1 MNWLYYLLEANLYL
15 AVFYGFY
22 RLCLHQETFYTL
34 NRFFLILSAFISFLL
49 PLLKVSSVYSL
60 FSRPESA
67 RMVVNAVEL
76 EKGAAVW
83 LNPPTVISAVYLIV
97 AAVFLLRIFISLAAI
112 FKIYFKARRKKID
125 NVVYVEL
132 DNQQSAFSFFNIL
145 FINPNVTEKK
155 TVLKHEMIHISQNH
169 SADILFFELLQ
180 IISWF
185 SPVVYMIKQDIKLIH
200 EYIAD
205 ELTTASELQKHDYAL
220 FLIENSFGV
229 VPAKLSNQIFNQS
242 LIKRRIKMLNKEK
255 SGRLAKYRLLLL
267 APITLG
273 LVAASTMAFSKD
285 YAVLDLLPQKS
296 LQQDTGKLRNHK
308 LENVQIIGKTVNP
321 KVKVKRLPPPPPVQP
336 AGKAAKSSPPA
347 PQIEIVRFPPPKVTK
362 KRLAPPPPPVEPA
375 GNAAK
380 ASPPEPKIEVI
391 RFPPPKVTKKRL
403 PPPPPVEPAQ
413 KKSGTNEKLQSVIIH
428 GNPNPVQT
436 APATLKQ
443 ISIKIKEPEL
453 AAVKQKNTGGE
464 PIVLTNVNII
474 KANP

>member
-1 MNWLYYLLEANLYL
+1 MMNWLYYLLEANLYL

-34 NRFFLILSAFISFLL
+34 NRFFLILSASVSFLL

-60 FSRPESA
+60 FSKDETG
-67 RMVVNAVEL
+67 RMVVTTVEF
-76 EKGAAVW
+76 EKANTGAALW
-83 LNPPTVISAVYLIV
+83 LNLQTVIYALYFLIAVLFLIRM
-97 AAVFLLRIFISLAAI
+97 LISLAGI
-112 FKIYFKARRKKID
+112 FKIYYKASRRKID
-125 NVVYVEL
+125 NVIYVVL

-155 TVLKHEMIHISQNH
+155 TVLKHEMIHIHQNH
-169 SADILFFELLQ
+169 SADILFFEVLQ

-185 SPVVYMIKQDIKLIH
+185 SPIVYMLKQDIKLIH

-205 ELTTASELQKHDYAL
+205 ELTTASDVHKHDYAL

-391 RFPPPKVTKKRL
+391 RFPPPKVTKKHL
-403 PPPPPVEPAQ
+403 PPPPPVEP
-413 KKSGTNEKLQSVIIH
+413 
-428 GNPNPVQT
+428 
-436 APATLKQ
+436 
-443 ISIKIKEPEL
+443 
-453 AAVKQKNTGGE
+453 KQKTAGGE

>member
-1 MNWLYYLLEANLYL
+1 MMNWLYYLLEANLYL

-22 RLCLHQETFYTL
+22 RLCLHRETFYTL

-49 PLLKVSSVYSL
+49 PLLKVSSIYSL
-60 FSRPESA
+60 FSTAETG
-67 RMVVNAVEL
+67 RMVVTTVKL
-76 EKGAAVW
+76 EKANTGAALW
-83 LNPPTVISAVYLIV
+83 FNLQTVIYALYFLI
-97 AAVFLLRIFISLAAI
+97 AALLLIRMIISLTGI
-112 FKIYFKARRKKID
+112 FKVYYKASRYKID
-125 NVVYVEL
+125 NVIYVEL

-145 FINPNVTEKK
+145 FINANVTEKK

-205 ELTTASELQKHDYAL
+205 ELTTASDVHKHDYAL

-255 SGRLAKYRLLLL
+255 SGGLAKYRLLLL

-273 LVAASTMAFSKD
+273 LVAASTMAFARD

-296 LQQDTGKLRNHK
+296 LQQDTIKLQSQNK
-308 LENVQIIGKTVNP
+308 PSQ
-321 KVKVKRLPPPPPVQP
+321 KVKKLPPPPPVQP

-362 KRLAPPPPPVEPA
+362 KRLVPPPPPVEPA
-375 GNAAK
+375 DKAAK

-413 KKSGTNEKLQSVIIH
+413 KKSGTDEKLQSVIIH
-428 GNPNPVQT
+428 RNPTPVQT

-443 ISIKIKEPEL
+443 LSIKLKEPEGT
-453 AAVKQKNTGGE
+453 AAKQKTVEGD
-464 PIVLTNVNII
+464 PVVLTDVKII

>member
-1 MNWLYYLLEANLYL
+1 MMNWLYYLLEANLYL

-273 LVAASTMAFSKD
+273 LIAASTMAFSKD

-347 PQIEIVRFPPPKVTK
+347 PQIEVVRFPPP
-362 KRLAPPPPPVEPA
+362 R
-375 GNAAK
+375 
-380 ASPPEPKIEVI
+380 
-391 RFPPPKVTKKRL
+391 VTKKRL
-403 PPPPPVEPAQ
+403 PPPPPAEPAGKAAKTSVAEPEIEVVRFPPPIIKKKRTPPPPPVEPAQ
-413 KKSGTNEKLQSVIIH
+413 KTGTDEKLQSVIIH
-428 GNPNPVQT
+428 GNPTPVQT

-443 ISIKIKEPEL
+443 ISIKLKEPEL
-453 AAVKQKNTGGE
+453 AAVKQKTAGGE